1 MLTIQ
6 EKLET
11 LFDKV
16 RSLPRERQE
25 AAVEALADIATEP
38 YELSA
43 DELAVLKPALER
55 AQHGEYASDAEVSGL
70 FGKTWR

>member
-1 MLTIQ
+1 MPTIQ

-25 AAVEALADIATEP
+25 AAVEALDDITSEP
-38 YELSA
+38 YVLSE
-43 DELAVLKPALER
+43 DELAVLKPALAR
-55 AQHGEYASDAEVSGL
+55 AKRGEFAPEDEVSAL
-70 FGKTWR
+70 LEKTWS